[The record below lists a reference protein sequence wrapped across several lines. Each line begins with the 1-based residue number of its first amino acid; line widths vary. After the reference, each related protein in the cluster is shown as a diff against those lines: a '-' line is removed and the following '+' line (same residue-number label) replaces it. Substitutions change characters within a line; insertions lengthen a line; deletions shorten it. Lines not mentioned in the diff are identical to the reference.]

1 MAVEPIHFV
10 VPLTAFMEKNYNYER
25 KKLRLPEYGRHIH
38 QMVEYLMSIQDRD
51 LRNSQARV
59 VVDIMG
65 NLNPVLRDTADFAHK
80 LWDHLFIISN
90 FQLDVD
96 SPYPRPSSEM
106 LAPKPDKLAY
116 PDKKISFKQ
125 YGKNIEHMLMKLAEE
140 TDEPAKTMTAV
151 NIAKYMKA
159 KSFEYNQEHPNNE
172 VILNDIRRMSKDAI
186 QIDENAINSLKT
198 DYKQTQNGYKNR
210 KNYSTASH
218 SSSKPTARSNK
229 SNQKR
234 RSNNRAQYGK

>member
-1 MAVEPIHFV
+1 
-10 VPLTAFMEKNYNYER
+10 MEKNYNYER

-59 VVDIMG
+59 VVEIMG

-80 LWDHLFIISN
+80 LWDHLFIISD

-106 LAPKPDKLAY
+106 LAPKPDKFSY
-116 PDKKISFKQ
+116 PSKKIAFKQ
-125 YGKNIEHMLMKLAEE
+125 YGKHIERMLAKLAQE
-140 TDEPAKTMTAV
+140 TDEPAKTVTAV

-159 KSFEYNQEHPNNE
+159 KSFEYNQEHPSNE
-172 VILNDIRRMSKDAI
+172 VILKDIREMSDHAI
-186 QIDENAINSLKT
+186 QIDEGAINNIKT
-198 DYKQTQNGYKNR
+198 EYKQNQTGYKNR
-210 KNYSTASH
+210 KNYSASAH
-218 SSSKPTARSNK
+218 SSSKSAVRSNK
-229 SNQKR
+229 STQKR
-234 RSNNRAQYGK
+234 RQNNRVQYGK

>member
-1 MAVEPIHFV
+1 
-10 VPLTAFMEKNYNYER
+10 MEKNYNYER

-38 QMVEYLMSIQDRD
+38 QMVEYLMSIQDRE

-80 LWDHLFIISN
+80 LWDHLFIISD

-106 LAPKPDKLAY
+106 LAPKPDKLPY
-116 PDKKISFKQ
+116 PSKKIAFKQ
-125 YGKNIEHMLMKLAEE
+125 YGKHIQHMLAKLAEE
-140 TDEPAKTMTAV
+140 NDEQAKTLTAV
-151 NIAKYMKA
+151 HIAKYMKA

-172 VILNDIRRMSKDAI
+172 VILKDIQEMSNHGI
-186 QIDENAINSLKT
+186 RLDENAINNIKT
-198 DYKQTQNGYKNR
+198 EYRQNQTGYKNR
-210 KNYSTASH
+210 KSYSASAH
-218 SSSKPTARSNK
+218 TSSKSAVRSNK
-229 SNQKR
+229 SPQKR
-234 RSNNRAQYGK
+234 RQNNRVQYGK

>member
-1 MAVEPIHFV
+1 
-10 VPLTAFMEKNYNYER
+10 MEKNYNYER

-65 NLNPVLRDTADFAHK
+65 NLNPILRDTADFAHK
-80 LWDHLFIISN
+80 LWDHLFILSD

-96 SPYPRPSSEM
+96 SPYPRPRSDM
-106 LAPKPDKLAY
+106 LAPKPEKMAY
-116 PDKKISFKQ
+116 PDKKIAFKQ

-140 TDEPAKTMTAV
+140 KEDPATTMIAA

-172 VILNDIRRMSKDAI
+172 VILNDIRKMTKDAI
-186 QIDENAINSLKT
+186 QLDENAINSLKN
-198 DYKQTQNGYKNR
+198 DYKQTLPGHKNR
-210 KNYSTASH
+210 KNYSSASH
-218 SSSKPTARSNK
+218 TSAKSASRANK
-229 SNQKR
+229 SNPKR
-234 RSNNRAQYGK
+234 RANNRTQYGK

>member
-1 MAVEPIHFV
+1 
-10 VPLTAFMEKNYNYER
+10 MEKNYNYGR
-25 KKLRLPEYGRHIH
+25 KKLWLPEYGRHIH
-38 QMVEYLMSIQDRD
+38 QMVEYLMTIQDRE

-80 LWDHLFIISN
+80 LWDHLFIISG

-106 LAPKPDKLAY
+106 LAPKPDKMAY
-116 PDKKISFKQ
+116 PSKKITFKQ
-125 YGKNIEHMLMKLAEE
+125 YGKNIEHMLAKLAEV
-140 TDEPAKTMTAV
+140 TDEQAKSLIAV

-172 VILNDIRRMSKDAI
+172 IILKDIQKMSNGAI
-186 QIDENAINSLKT
+186 NLDENTINSIKT
-198 DYKQTQNGYKNR
+198 EYKQTQTNYKAR
-210 KNYSTASH
+210 KNH
-218 SSSKPTARSNK
+218 SVSAHISAKQTARPNK
-229 SNQKR
+229 TALKR
-234 RSNNRAQYGK
+234 RQGNRTQYGK